1 MKAFLYR
8 ACAIIFSHFVL
19 YPDYRISFF
28 IPLAFRFADY
38 KYVILILCGLLF
50 NSCGKFL
57 EEFSQDLAYAES
69 CTDLDEIL
77 IGNGYMDQPTFATEA
92 SIYGNGYYPYIHVMD
107 DDVVM
112 TIFKKDGTR
121 DVINN
126 LVSFKNFYDW
136 SDQLTINPK
145 TEEEWEDRDW
155 EKMYSHIAYLNVII
169 AHVKKFTNDSVEI
182 RNRIEGEARFLR
194 GAYYYLL
201 VNLYANPYVKETAST
216 DMGVPLNL
224 TEDIVDE
231 YYKRNSMEECYR
243 VIVEDLK
250 AAAEKLKGVTQPTIY
265 RVNELAARVLLSR
278 VYLYMGEWQLAL
290 DECQKA
296 LALEGVELMDLNSFP
311 GREGNRNMLDVQNPE
326 IVFTQGYNA
335 TTLFYKDI
343 SYFMICSFACS
354 EELISLYN
362 QWDDQGVKD
371 LRLNAFFELHGDEQY
386 KVAKVVE
393 KVYDCF
399 VIRSAELY
407 LNKAEAEAMLDKADA
422 KQTIK
427 TLLYNRFEGEIPPV
441 DGLSGKDL
449 VSFIRDERR
458 RELCFEAHRWF
469 DLRRYAVSPKYPEK
483 KSIRHETYD
492 KNGVLEGD
500 YVLKPYGEDPA
511 WVLPIP
517 GYEIV
522 YNQGNLVDNPQRVE
536 RELE

>member
-1 MKAFLYR
+1 MKKMKRY
-8 ACAIIFSHFVL
+8 
-19 YPDYRISFF
+19 
-28 IPLAFRFADY
+28 
-38 KYVILILCGLLF
+38 LILMLGVLLF

-69 CTDLDEIL
+69 CADLDEIL
-77 IGNGYMDQPTFATEA
+77 IGNGYMEQPEGFTEA
-92 SIYGNGYYPYIHVMD
+92 SIYGNGYFPYIHVMD
-107 DDVVM
+107 DDVIM
-112 TIFKKDGTR
+112 TVFKKDGST
-121 DVINN
+121 DVINDI
-126 LVSFKNFYDW
+126 VSYKNFYDW

-145 TEEEWEDRDW
+145 TDEEWEDKDW

-169 AHVKKFTNDSVEI
+169 AHVEKFSHDSVEI
-182 RNRIEGEARFLR
+182 RNRVEGEARFLR

-201 VNLYANPYVKETAST
+201 TNLYANPYVKESASS

-250 AAAEKLKGVTQPTIY
+250 VAADKLKGVTQPTIY
-265 RVNELAARVLLSR
+265 RVNELAARILLSR

-296 LALEGVELMDLNSFP
+296 LALEGVELMDLKSFP
-311 GREGNRNMLDVQNPE
+311 GREEERYVLDNKNSE
-326 IVFTQGYNA
+326 IVFTQGYSA
-335 TTLFYKDI
+335 TNTFYNNMA
-343 SYFMICSFACS
+343 YFCICTFGGS
-354 EELISLYN
+354 EDLISLYN
-362 QWDDQGVKD
+362 RFEEQQIKD
-371 LRLNAFFELHGDEQY
+371 LRLDAFFEVIGDEQY
-386 KVAKVVE
+386 KISKVGE

-407 LNKAEAEAMLDKADA
+407 LNKAEAEAMLDKAEA
-422 KQTIK
+422 IQTIK
-427 TLLYNRFEGEIPPV
+427 TLLNNRFEGGIPDI

-483 KSIRHETYD
+483 KSIRHTAYD
-492 KNGVLEGD
+492 IKGKLEGD

-522 YNQGNLVDNPQRVE
+522 YNQDNLVDNPQRVE

>member
-1 MKAFLYR
+1 MKRYL
-8 ACAIIFSHFVL
+8 
-19 YPDYRISFF
+19 
-28 IPLAFRFADY
+28 
-38 KYVILILCGLLF
+38 ILILGVLSF
-50 NSCGKFL
+50 ISCGKFL

-69 CTDLDEIL
+69 CADLDEIL
-77 IGNGYMDQPTFATEA
+77 IGNGYMEQPEGFAKA

-107 DDVVM
+107 DDVIM
-112 TIFKKDGTR
+112 TVFKKDGIT
-121 DVINN
+121 DLINEM
-126 LVSFKNFYDW
+126 VPYKNFYDW

-145 TEEEWEDRDW
+145 TDEEWEDKDW

-169 AHVKKFTNDSVEI
+169 AHVKKFSHDSVET
-182 RNRIEGEARFLR
+182 RNRVEGEARFLR

-201 VNLYANPYVKETAST
+201 TNLYANPYVKESASS

-250 AAAEKLKGVTQPTIY
+250 VAADKLKGVTQPTIY
-265 RVNELAARVLLSR
+265 RVNELAARILLSR

-296 LALEGVELMDLNSFP
+296 LALEGVELMDLKSFQ
-311 GREGNRNMLDVQNPE
+311 GREKERYVLDNKNPE
-326 IVFTQGYNA
+326 IVFTQGYSA
-335 TTLFYKDI
+335 TNTFYDQM
-343 SYFMICSFACS
+343 SYFCICTFGGSGD
-354 EELISLYN
+354 LISLYN
-362 QWDDQGVKD
+362 RFEEQQIKD
-371 LRLNAFFELHGDEQY
+371 LRLDAFFEVIGDEQY
-386 KVAKVVE
+386 KMSKVGE

-407 LNKAEAEAMLDKADA
+407 LNKAEAEAMLDKAEA
-422 KQTIK
+422 IQTIK
-427 TLLYNRFEGEIPPV
+427 TLLNNRFEGGIPDI

-483 KSIRHETYD
+483 KSIRHTAYD
-492 KNGVLEGD
+492 IKGKLEGD

>member
-1 MKAFLYR
+1 MNRKMKRYL
-8 ACAIIFSHFVL
+8 
-19 YPDYRISFF
+19 
-28 IPLAFRFADY
+28 
-38 KYVILILCGLLF
+38 ILILGVLSF
-50 NSCGKFL
+50 ISCGKFL

-77 IGNGYMDQPTFATEA
+77 IGNGYMEQPLYFAEA
-92 SIYGNGYYPYIHVMD
+92 SVYGGGYYPYIHVMD
-107 DDVVM
+107 DDMAM
-112 TIFKKDGTR
+112 TIFRRDGAG
-121 DVINN
+121 DVINDIA
-126 LVSFKNFYDW
+126 SFKNFYDW

-145 TEEEWEDRDW
+145 TGEEWEDNDW
-155 EKMYSHIAYLNVII
+155 EKIYSHIAYLNVII
-169 AHVKKFTNDSVEI
+169 AHVKKFTHDSVEI

-201 VNLYANPYVKETAST
+201 MNLYANPYVKETAST

-224 TEDIVDE
+224 TADIIGE
-231 YYKRNSMEECYR
+231 YYHRNSMEECYR
-243 VIVEDLK
+243 VIVEDLNV
-250 AAAEKLKGVTQPTIY
+250 AADKLKGVTQPTIY
-265 RVNELAARVLLSR
+265 RVNELAARILLSR

-296 LALEGVELMDLNSFP
+296 LNLGNVELMDLNSFP
-311 GREGNRNMLDVQNPE
+311 GREENRYILDVENPE
-326 IVFTQGYNA
+326 IIFTQGYSA
-335 TTLFYKDI
+335 TNVFYKNI
-343 SYFMICSFACS
+343 SYFTICSFSCS

-362 QWDDQGVKD
+362 SFDDQVIKD
-371 LRLNAFFELHGDEQY
+371 LRLNAFFEDNGDEQY
-386 KVAKVVE
+386 RVSKVGE

-399 VIRSAELY
+399 AIRSVELY
-407 LNKAEAEAMLDKADA
+407 LNKAEAEAMLDKVEAI
-422 KQTIK
+422 QTIK
-427 TLLYNRFEGEIPPV
+427 TLLHNRFEGGIPDV

-483 KSIRHETYD
+483 KSIRHTTYD

-522 YNQGNLVDNPQRVE
+522 YNQGNLVDNPQRVD

>member
-1 MKAFLYR
+1 MKRYL
-8 ACAIIFSHFVL
+8 
-19 YPDYRISFF
+19 
-28 IPLAFRFADY
+28 
-38 KYVILILCGLLF
+38 ILILCVLLF

-69 CTDLDEIL
+69 CADLDEIL
-77 IGNGYMDQPTFATEA
+77 IGNGYMEQPEGFAKA

-107 DDVVM
+107 DDVIM
-112 TIFKKDGTR
+112 TVFKKDGVT
-121 DVINN
+121 DLINEM
-126 LVSFKNFYDW
+126 VPYKNFYDW

-145 TEEEWEDRDW
+145 TDEEWEDKDW

-169 AHVKKFTNDSVEI
+169 AHVKKFSHDSVET
-182 RNRIEGEARFLR
+182 RNRVEGEARFLR

-201 VNLYANPYVKETAST
+201 TNLYANPYVKESASS

-250 AAAEKLKGVTQPTIY
+250 VAADKLKGVTQPTIY
-265 RVNELAARVLLSR
+265 RVNELAARILLSR

-296 LALEGVELMDLNSFP
+296 LALEGVELMDLKSFQ
-311 GREGNRNMLDVQNPE
+311 GREKERYVLDNKNPE
-326 IVFTQGYNA
+326 IVFTQGYSA
-335 TTLFYKDI
+335 TNTFYDQM
-343 SYFMICSFACS
+343 SYFCICTFGGS
-354 EELISLYN
+354 EDLISLYN
-362 QWDDQGVKD
+362 RFEEQQIKD
-371 LRLNAFFELHGDEQY
+371 LRLDAFFEVIGDEQY
-386 KVAKVVE
+386 KMSKVGE

-407 LNKAEAEAMLDKADA
+407 LNKAEAEAMLDKAEA
-422 KQTIK
+422 IQTIK
-427 TLLYNRFEGEIPPV
+427 TLLNNRFEGGIPDI

-483 KSIRHETYD
+483 KSIRHTAYD
-492 KNGVLEGD
+492 IKGKLEGD

>member
-1 MKAFLYR
+1 MKRYL
-8 ACAIIFSHFVL
+8 
-19 YPDYRISFF
+19 
-28 IPLAFRFADY
+28 
-38 KYVILILCGLLF
+38 ILILCVLLF

-69 CTDLDEIL
+69 CADLDEIL
-77 IGNGYMDQPTFATEA
+77 IGNGYMEQPEGFAKA

-107 DDVVM
+107 DDVIM
-112 TIFKKDGTR
+112 TVFKKDGVT
-121 DVINN
+121 DLINEM
-126 LVSFKNFYDW
+126 VPYKNFYDW

-145 TEEEWEDRDW
+145 TDEEWEDKDW

-169 AHVKKFTNDSVEI
+169 AHVKKFTHDSVEI
-182 RNRIEGEARFLR
+182 RNRVEGEARFLR

-201 VNLYANPYVKETAST
+201 TNLYANPYVKESASS

-250 AAAEKLKGVTQPTIY
+250 VAADKLKGVTQPTIY
-265 RVNELAARVLLSR
+265 RVNELAARILLSR

-296 LALEGVELMDLNSFP
+296 LALEGVELMDLKSFQ
-311 GREGNRNMLDVQNPE
+311 GREKERYVLDNKNPE
-326 IVFTQGYNA
+326 IVFTQGYSA
-335 TTLFYKDI
+335 TNTFYDQM
-343 SYFMICSFACS
+343 SYFCICTFGGS
-354 EELISLYN
+354 EDLISLYN
-362 QWDDQGVKD
+362 RFEEQQIKD
-371 LRLNAFFELHGDEQY
+371 LRLDAFFEVIGDEQY
-386 KVAKVVE
+386 KMSKVGE

-407 LNKAEAEAMLDKADA
+407 LNKAEAEAMLDKAEA
-422 KQTIK
+422 IQTIK
-427 TLLYNRFEGEIPPV
+427 TLLNNRFEGGIPDI

-483 KSIRHETYD
+483 KSIRHTAYD
-492 KNGVLEGD
+492 IKGKLEGD

>member
-1 MKAFLYR
+1 MKRY
-8 ACAIIFSHFVL
+8 
-19 YPDYRISFF
+19 
-28 IPLAFRFADY
+28 
-38 KYVILILCGLLF
+38 LILMLGVLLF

-77 IGNGYMDQPTFATEA
+77 IGNGYMEQPLYFAEA
-92 SIYGNGYYPYIHVMD
+92 SVYGGGYYPYIHVMD
-107 DDVVM
+107 DDMAM
-112 TIFKKDGTR
+112 TIFRRDGAG
-121 DVINN
+121 DVINDIA
-126 LVSFKNFYDW
+126 SFKNFYDW

-145 TEEEWEDRDW
+145 TDEEWEDKDW

-169 AHVKKFTNDSVEI
+169 AHVEKFSHDSVEI
-182 RNRIEGEARFLR
+182 RNRVEGEARFLR

-201 VNLYANPYVKETAST
+201 TNLYANPYVKESASS

-250 AAAEKLKGVTQPTIY
+250 VAADKLKGVTQPTIY
-265 RVNELAARVLLSR
+265 RVNELAARILLSR

-296 LALEGVELMDLNSFP
+296 LALEGVELMDLKSFP
-311 GREGNRNMLDVQNPE
+311 GREEERYVLDNKNSE
-326 IVFTQGYNA
+326 IVFTQGYSA
-335 TTLFYKDI
+335 TNTFYNNMA
-343 SYFMICSFACS
+343 YFCICTFGGS
-354 EELISLYN
+354 EDLISLYN
-362 QWDDQGVKD
+362 RFEEQQIKD
-371 LRLNAFFELHGDEQY
+371 LRLDAFFEVIGDEQY
-386 KVAKVVE
+386 KISKVGE

-407 LNKAEAEAMLDKADA
+407 LNKAEAEAMLDKAEA
-422 KQTIK
+422 IQTIK
-427 TLLYNRFEGEIPPV
+427 TLLNNRFEGGIPDV

-483 KSIRHETYD
+483 KSIRHTAYD
-492 KNGVLEGD
+492 IKGKLEGD

>member
-1 MKAFLYR
+1 MKRY
-8 ACAIIFSHFVL
+8 
-19 YPDYRISFF
+19 
-28 IPLAFRFADY
+28 
-38 KYVILILCGLLF
+38 LILMLCVLLF

-69 CTDLDEIL
+69 CADLDEIL
-77 IGNGYMDQPTFATEA
+77 IGNGYMEQPEGFTEA

-107 DDVVM
+107 DDVIM
-112 TIFKKDGTR
+112 TVFKKDGST

-126 LVSFKNFYDW
+126 IVSYKNFYDW

-145 TEEEWEDRDW
+145 TDEEWEDKDW

-169 AHVKKFTNDSVEI
+169 AHVKKFSHDSVEI
-182 RNRIEGEARFLR
+182 RNRVEGEARFLR

-201 VNLYANPYVKETAST
+201 TNLYANPYVKESASS

-224 TEDIVDE
+224 TEDIVDV

-250 AAAEKLKGVTQPTIY
+250 VTADKLKGVTQPTIY
-265 RVNELAARVLLSR
+265 RVNELATRILLSR

-296 LALEGVELMDLNSFP
+296 LALEGVELMDLKSFP
-311 GREGNRNMLDVQNPE
+311 GREGERYVLDNKNSE
-326 IVFTQGYNA
+326 IVFTQGYSA
-335 TTLFYKDI
+335 TNTFYNNMA
-343 SYFMICSFACS
+343 YFCTCTFSGS
-354 EELISLYN
+354 EDLISLYN
-362 QWDDQGVKD
+362 RFEGQQIKD
-371 LRLNAFFELHGDEQY
+371 LRLDAFFEVIGDEQY
-386 KVAKVVE
+386 KVSKVGE

-407 LNKAEAEAMLDKADA
+407 LNKAEAEAMLDKAEA
-422 KQTIK
+422 IQTIK
-427 TLLYNRFEGEIPPV
+427 TLLNNRFEGGIPPV
-441 DGLSGKDL
+441 DGLNGKDL

-483 KSIRHETYD
+483 KSIKHTTYD

>member
-1 MKAFLYR
+1 MKKMKRY
-8 ACAIIFSHFVL
+8 
-19 YPDYRISFF
+19 
-28 IPLAFRFADY
+28 
-38 KYVILILCGLLF
+38 LILMLCVLLF

-69 CTDLDEIL
+69 CADLDEIL
-77 IGNGYMDQPTFATEA
+77 IGNGYMEQPEGFAKA

-107 DDVVM
+107 DDVIM
-112 TIFKKDGTR
+112 TVFKKDGIT
-121 DVINN
+121 DLINEM
-126 LVSFKNFYDW
+126 VPYKNFYDW

-145 TEEEWEDRDW
+145 TDEEWEDKDW

-169 AHVKKFTNDSVEI
+169 AHVKKFSHDSVET
-182 RNRIEGEARFLR
+182 RNRVEGEARFLR

-201 VNLYANPYVKETAST
+201 TNLYANPYVKESASS

-250 AAAEKLKGVTQPTIY
+250 VAADKLKGVTQPTIY
-265 RVNELAARVLLSR
+265 RVNELAARILLSR

-296 LALEGVELMDLNSFP
+296 LALEGVELMDLKSFQ
-311 GREGNRNMLDVQNPE
+311 GREKERYVLDNKNPE
-326 IVFTQGYNA
+326 IVFTQGYSA
-335 TTLFYKDI
+335 TNTFYDQM
-343 SYFMICSFACS
+343 SYFCICTFGGS
-354 EELISLYN
+354 EDLISLYN
-362 QWDDQGVKD
+362 RFEEQQIKD
-371 LRLNAFFELHGDEQY
+371 LRLDAFFEVIGDEQY
-386 KVAKVVE
+386 KMSKVGE

-407 LNKAEAEAMLDKADA
+407 LNKAEAEAMLDKAEA
-422 KQTIK
+422 IQTIK
-427 TLLYNRFEGEIPPV
+427 TLLNNRFEGGIPDI

-483 KSIRHETYD
+483 KSIRHTAYD
-492 KNGVLEGD
+492 IKGKLEGD

>member
-1 MKAFLYR
+1 MKRYL
-8 ACAIIFSHFVL
+8 
-19 YPDYRISFF
+19 
-28 IPLAFRFADY
+28 
-38 KYVILILCGLLF
+38 ILIFCVLLF

-77 IGNGYMDQPTFATEA
+77 IGNGYMEQPLYFAEA
-92 SIYGNGYYPYIHVMD
+92 GVYGNGYYPYIHVMD
-107 DDVVM
+107 DDVAM
-112 TIFKKDGTR
+112 TIFRKDGSI

-126 LVSFKNFYDW
+126 VASFKNFYDW

-145 TEEEWEDRDW
+145 TDEEWEDKDW
-155 EKMYSHIAYLNVII
+155 EKIYSHIAYLNVII
-169 AHVKKFTNDSVEI
+169 AHVKKFTHDSVEV

-201 VNLYANPYVKETAST
+201 INLYANPYVKETASS

-250 AAAEKLKGVTQPTIY
+250 SAADKLKGVTQPTIY
-265 RVNELAARVLLSR
+265 RVNELAVRILLSR
-278 VYLYMGEWQLAL
+278 VYLYMGEWQFAL

-296 LALEGVELMDLNSFP
+296 LALEGVELMDLKSFP
-311 GREGNRNMLDVQNPE
+311 GREEDRYVLDVQNPE

-335 TTLFYKDI
+335 TPVFYNDI
-343 SYFMICSFACS
+343 DNFMLCSFTCS
-354 EELISLYN
+354 EDLISLYN
-362 QWDDQGVKD
+362 CFDDQEVKD
-371 LRLNAFFELHGDEQY
+371 LRLNAFFEAREDEQY

-407 LNKAEAEAMLDKADA
+407 LNKAEAEAMLDKAEA

-427 TLLYNRFEGEIPPV
+427 TLLNNRFEGGIPDV
-441 DGLSGKDL
+441 DGLNEKDL
-449 VSFIRDERR
+449 ISFIRDERR

-469 DLRRYAVSPKYPEK
+469 DLRRYAVSSKYPEK

-536 RELE
+536 MKLE

>member
-1 MKAFLYR
+1 MNKMKRYL
-8 ACAIIFSHFVL
+8 
-19 YPDYRISFF
+19 
-28 IPLAFRFADY
+28 
-38 KYVILILCGLLF
+38 ILILCVLLF

-69 CTDLDEIL
+69 CADLDEIL
-77 IGNGYMDQPTFATEA
+77 IGNGYMEQPEGFAKA

-107 DDVVM
+107 DDVIM
-112 TIFKKDGTR
+112 TVFKKDGIT
-121 DVINN
+121 DLINEM
-126 LVSFKNFYDW
+126 VPYKNFYDW

-145 TEEEWEDRDW
+145 TDEEWEDKDW

-169 AHVKKFTNDSVEI
+169 AHVKKFSHDSVET

-201 VNLYANPYVKETAST
+201 TNLYANPYVKESASS

-250 AAAEKLKGVTQPTIY
+250 VAADKLKGVTQPTIY
-265 RVNELAARVLLSR
+265 RVNDLAARILLSR

-296 LALEGVELMDLNSFP
+296 LALEGVELMDLKSFQ
-311 GREGNRNMLDVQNPE
+311 GREKERYVLDNKNPE
-326 IVFTQGYNA
+326 IVFTQGYSA
-335 TTLFYKDI
+335 TNTFYDQM
-343 SYFMICSFACS
+343 SYFCICTFGGS
-354 EELISLYN
+354 EDLISLYN
-362 QWDDQGVKD
+362 RFEEQQIKD
-371 LRLNAFFELHGDEQY
+371 LRLDAFFEVIGDEQY
-386 KVAKVVE
+386 KMSKVGE

-407 LNKAEAEAMLDKADA
+407 LNKAEAEAMLDKAEA
-422 KQTIK
+422 IQTIK
-427 TLLYNRFEGEIPPV
+427 TLLNNRFEGGIPDI

-483 KSIRHETYD
+483 KSIRHTAYD
-492 KNGVLEGD
+492 IKGKLEGD

>member
-1 MKAFLYR
+1 MKKMKRYL
-8 ACAIIFSHFVL
+8 
-19 YPDYRISFF
+19 
-28 IPLAFRFADY
+28 
-38 KYVILILCGLLF
+38 ILILCVLLF

-69 CTDLDEIL
+69 CADLDEIL
-77 IGNGYMDQPTFATEA
+77 IGNGYMEQPEGFAKA

-107 DDVVM
+107 DDVIM
-112 TIFKKDGTR
+112 TVFKKDGVT
-121 DVINN
+121 DLINEM
-126 LVSFKNFYDW
+126 VPYKNFYDW

-145 TEEEWEDRDW
+145 TDEEWEDKDW

-169 AHVKKFTNDSVEI
+169 AHVKKFSHDSVET
-182 RNRIEGEARFLR
+182 RNRVEGEARFLR

-201 VNLYANPYVKETAST
+201 TNLYANPYVKESASS

-250 AAAEKLKGVTQPTIY
+250 VAADKLKGVTQPTIY
-265 RVNELAARVLLSR
+265 RVNELAARILLSR

-296 LALEGVELMDLNSFP
+296 LALEGVELMDLKSFQ
-311 GREGNRNMLDVQNPE
+311 GREKERYVLDNKNPE
-326 IVFTQGYNA
+326 IVFTQGYSA
-335 TTLFYKDI
+335 TNTFYDQM
-343 SYFMICSFACS
+343 SYFCICTFGGS
-354 EELISLYN
+354 EDLISLYN
-362 QWDDQGVKD
+362 RFEEQQIKD
-371 LRLNAFFELHGDEQY
+371 LRLDAFFEVIGDEQY
-386 KVAKVVE
+386 KMSKVGE

-407 LNKAEAEAMLDKADA
+407 LNKAEAEAMLDKAEA
-422 KQTIK
+422 IQTIK
-427 TLLYNRFEGEIPPV
+427 TLLNNRFEGGIPDI
-441 DGLSGKDL
+441 DGLCGKDL

-483 KSIRHETYD
+483 KSIRHTAYD
-492 KNGVLEGD
+492 IKGKLEGD

>member
-1 MKAFLYR
+1 MKKMKRYL
-8 ACAIIFSHFVL
+8 
-19 YPDYRISFF
+19 
-28 IPLAFRFADY
+28 
-38 KYVILILCGLLF
+38 ILILGVLSF
-50 NSCGKFL
+50 ISCGKFL

-77 IGNGYMDQPTFATEA
+77 IGNGYMEQPLYFAEA
-92 SIYGNGYYPYIHVMD
+92 SVYGGGYYPYIHVMD
-107 DDVVM
+107 DDMAM
-112 TIFKKDGTR
+112 TIFRRDGAG
-121 DVINN
+121 DVINDIA
-126 LVSFKNFYDW
+126 SFKNFYDW

-145 TEEEWEDRDW
+145 TGEEWEDNDW
-155 EKMYSHIAYLNVII
+155 EKIYSHIAYLNVII
-169 AHVKKFTNDSVEI
+169 AHVKKFTHDSVEI

-201 VNLYANPYVKETAST
+201 TNLYANPYVKESASS

-250 AAAEKLKGVTQPTIY
+250 VAADKLKGVTQPTIY
-265 RVNELAARVLLSR
+265 RVNELAARILLSR

-296 LALEGVELMDLNSFP
+296 LALEGVELMDLKSFQ
-311 GREGNRNMLDVQNPE
+311 GREKERYVLDNKNPE
-326 IVFTQGYNA
+326 IVFTQGYSA
-335 TTLFYKDI
+335 TNTFYDQM
-343 SYFMICSFACS
+343 SYFCICTFGGS
-354 EELISLYN
+354 EDLISLYN
-362 QWDDQGVKD
+362 RFEEQQIKD
-371 LRLNAFFELHGDEQY
+371 LRLDAFFEVIGDEQY
-386 KVAKVVE
+386 KMSKVGE

-407 LNKAEAEAMLDKADA
+407 LNKAEAEAMLDKAEA
-422 KQTIK
+422 IQTIK
-427 TLLYNRFEGEIPPV
+427 TLLHNRFEGGIPDV

-483 KSIRHETYD
+483 KSIRHTAYD
-492 KNGVLEGD
+492 IKGKLEGD

-522 YNQGNLVDNPQRVE
+522 YNQGNLVDNPQRVD

>member
-1 MKAFLYR
+1 MKRYL
-8 ACAIIFSHFVL
+8 
-19 YPDYRISFF
+19 
-28 IPLAFRFADY
+28 
-38 KYVILILCGLLF
+38 ILILCVLLF

-69 CTDLDEIL
+69 CADLDEIL
-77 IGNGYMDQPTFATEA
+77 IGNGYMEQPEGFAKA

-107 DDVVM
+107 DDVIM
-112 TIFKKDGTR
+112 TVFKKDGVT
-121 DVINN
+121 DLINEM
-126 LVSFKNFYDW
+126 VPYKNFYDW

-145 TEEEWEDRDW
+145 TDEEWEDKDW

-169 AHVKKFTNDSVEI
+169 AHVKKFSHDSVET
-182 RNRIEGEARFLR
+182 RNRVEGEARFLR

-201 VNLYANPYVKETAST
+201 TNLYANPYVKESASS
-216 DMGVPLNL
+216 DMGIPLNL

-250 AAAEKLKGVTQPTIY
+250 VAADKLKGVTQPTIY
-265 RVNELAARVLLSR
+265 RVNELAARILLSR

-296 LALEGVELMDLNSFP
+296 LALEGVELMDLKSFQ
-311 GREGNRNMLDVQNPE
+311 GREKERYVLDNKNPE
-326 IVFTQGYNA
+326 IVFTQGYSA
-335 TTLFYKDI
+335 TNTFYDQM
-343 SYFMICSFACS
+343 SYFCICTFGGS
-354 EELISLYN
+354 EDLISLYN
-362 QWDDQGVKD
+362 RFEEQQIKD
-371 LRLNAFFELHGDEQY
+371 LRLDAFFEVIGDEQY
-386 KVAKVVE
+386 KMSKVGE

-407 LNKAEAEAMLDKADA
+407 LNKAEAEAMLDKAEA
-422 KQTIK
+422 IQTIK
-427 TLLYNRFEGEIPPV
+427 TLLNNRFEGGIPDI

-483 KSIRHETYD
+483 KSIRHTAYD
-492 KNGVLEGD
+492 IKGKLEGD

>member
-1 MKAFLYR
+1 MNRKMKRYL
-8 ACAIIFSHFVL
+8 
-19 YPDYRISFF
+19 
-28 IPLAFRFADY
+28 
-38 KYVILILCGLLF
+38 ILILGVLSF
-50 NSCGKFL
+50 ISCGKFL

-77 IGNGYMDQPTFATEA
+77 IGNGYMEQPLYFAEA
-92 SIYGNGYYPYIHVMD
+92 SVYGGGYYPYIHVMD
-107 DDVVM
+107 DDMAM
-112 TIFKKDGTR
+112 TIFRRDGAG
-121 DVINN
+121 DVINDIA
-126 LVSFKNFYDW
+126 SFKNFYDW

-145 TEEEWEDRDW
+145 TGEEWEDNDW
-155 EKMYSHIAYLNVII
+155 EKIYSHIAYLNVII
-169 AHVKKFTNDSVEI
+169 AHVKKFTHDSVEI

-201 VNLYANPYVKETAST
+201 TNLYANPYVKESASS

-250 AAAEKLKGVTQPTIY
+250 VAADKLKGVTQPTIY
-265 RVNELAARVLLSR
+265 RVNELAARILLSR

-296 LALEGVELMDLNSFP
+296 LALEGVELMDLKSFQ
-311 GREGNRNMLDVQNPE
+311 GREKERYVLDNKNPE
-326 IVFTQGYNA
+326 IVFTQGYSA
-335 TTLFYKDI
+335 TNTFYDQM
-343 SYFMICSFACS
+343 SYFCICTFGGS
-354 EELISLYN
+354 EDLISLYN
-362 QWDDQGVKD
+362 RFEEQQIKD
-371 LRLNAFFELHGDEQY
+371 LRLDAFFEVIGDEQY
-386 KVAKVVE
+386 KMSKVGE

-407 LNKAEAEAMLDKADA
+407 LNKAEAEAMLDKAEA
-422 KQTIK
+422 IQTIK
-427 TLLYNRFEGEIPPV
+427 TLLNNRFEGGIPDI

-483 KSIRHETYD
+483 KSIRHTAYD
-492 KNGVLEGD
+492 IKGKLEGD

>member
-1 MKAFLYR
+1 MKRYL
-8 ACAIIFSHFVL
+8 
-19 YPDYRISFF
+19 
-28 IPLAFRFADY
+28 
-38 KYVILILCGLLF
+38 ILILCVLLF

-69 CTDLDEIL
+69 CADLDEIL
-77 IGNGYMDQPTFATEA
+77 IGNGYMEQPEGFAKA

-107 DDVVM
+107 DDVIM
-112 TIFKKDGTR
+112 TVFKKDGIT
-121 DVINN
+121 DLINEM
-126 LVSFKNFYDW
+126 VPYKNFYDW

-145 TEEEWEDRDW
+145 TDEEWEDKDW

-169 AHVKKFTNDSVEI
+169 AHVKKFSHDSVET
-182 RNRIEGEARFLR
+182 RNRVEGEARFLR

-201 VNLYANPYVKETAST
+201 TNLYANPYVKESASS

-250 AAAEKLKGVTQPTIY
+250 VAADKLKGVTQPTIY
-265 RVNELAARVLLSR
+265 RVNELAARILLSR

-296 LALEGVELMDLNSFP
+296 LALEGVELMDLKSFQ
-311 GREGNRNMLDVQNPE
+311 GREKERYVLDNKNPE
-326 IVFTQGYNA
+326 IVFTQGYSA
-335 TTLFYKDI
+335 TNTFYDQM
-343 SYFMICSFACS
+343 SYFCICTFGGS
-354 EELISLYN
+354 EDLISLYN
-362 QWDDQGVKD
+362 RFEEQQIKD
-371 LRLNAFFELHGDEQY
+371 LRLDAFFEVIGDEQY
-386 KVAKVVE
+386 KMSKVGE

-407 LNKAEAEAMLDKADA
+407 LNKAEAEAMLDKAEA
-422 KQTIK
+422 IQTIK
-427 TLLYNRFEGEIPPV
+427 TLLNNRFEGGIPDI

-483 KSIRHETYD
+483 KSIRHTAYD
-492 KNGVLEGD
+492 IKGKLEGD

-522 YNQGNLVDNPQRVE
+522 YNQGNLVDNPQRVD